1 MAKKD
6 PSLTSSYKPP
16 KSAKKIPKG
25 DKGFEI
31 VDKAFKQS
39 NEAETGSY
47 IPPQSPI
54 AIQPGDKGFEIV
66 GKAYN
71 KWLWTFPEWKKKPS
85 KIINPSANWG
95 LNAKPMTQAQIKKK
109 MKHLYLKEEF
119 DFANSLE
126 GGQGDGLTLLDLVK
140 KHDSKGYYDVSN
152 YLDFLTRQLV
162 DGVFVEIEHTKD
174 PQQARE
180 IAMDHLH
187 EDPNYYIKL
196 KKIELN

>member
-1 MAKKD
+1 
-6 PSLTSSYKPP
+6 
-16 KSAKKIPKG
+16 
-25 DKGFEI
+25 
-31 VDKAFKQS
+31 
-39 NEAETGSY
+39 
-47 IPPQSPI
+47 
-54 AIQPGDKGFEIV
+54 
-66 GKAYN
+66 
-71 KWLWTFPEWKKKPS
+71 
-85 KIINPSANWG
+85 
-95 LNAKPMTQAQIKKK
+95 MTQAQIKKK

>member
-1 MAKKD
+1 MKKD
-6 PSLTSSYKPP
+6 PSLTSSYKAP
-16 KSAKKIPKG
+16 KSPKKIQKG
-25 DKGFEI
+25 DKGFAI

-71 KWLWTFPEWKKKPS
+71 KWLWTFPEWKNKPS

-95 LNAKPMTQAQIKKK
+95 LNAKPMSAKEIKKK

-119 DFANSLE
+119 ESTEQLKGGLADDLSLI
-126 GGQGDGLTLLDLVK
+126 DLAK
-140 KHDSKGYYDVSN
+140 KHDPKGYYQIEDFVR
-152 YLDFLTRQLV
+152 FLTNQLI
-162 DGVFVEIEHTKD
+162 DGVFVEMEHTDDSQK
-174 PQQARE
+174 AR
-180 IAMDHLH
+180 AQR
-187 EDPNYYIKL
+187 KR
-196 KKIELN
+196 